1 MKRNVKAFALLILL
15 AAAGFAQTDRRI
27 LTLDRIFASGEF
39 RSETFGPARWLEDGS
54 AYTTLEPAA
63 GNPEA
68 RDIVRYEAASGARSI
83 LIAAA
88 SLIPAGSSSPLVI
101 EDYAWSKDGRKLLVF
116 TNTKQVWRQ
125 NTRGDYWVF
134 DIAAKKLAQV
144 DKNASPSTLM
154 FAKFSP
160 DATRVGYVREN
171 NLYVQ
176 DLASARIVQLTRNG
190 SKRIINGTF
199 DWVYEEELDLRD
211 GWRWSPDG
219 RSIAYWQMDT
229 EGVPDFH
236 MINDTD
242 SLYPKIVTIQ
252 YPVAGET
259 NSAAR
264 VGVVPAGGGITRWL
278 AVPGDPR
285 NNYIARMNWAGNSD
299 EVILLQLN
307 RRQNDLKVIIGNARN
322 GQVRTILNEKD
333 EAWVDIDIDDIPW
346 LSDGRRFL
354 WTSERDGWRHVYVA
368 TRTGVDPVL
377 ITRSPFDVVSIEAV
391 DEKAGWLYYIA
402 SPDNATQRYL
412 YRTELSGGGRTE
424 RVSPANEPGSHSY
437 SIAPN
442 SAWAFH
448 TYSTIGTPPTVDLI
462 QLPDHRVVRTLAANT
477 ATIGRVKELGV
488 ASPEFV
494 KADIGGGVT
503 LDGWVI
509 KPPNFDPSKR
519 YPVLIYVYGEPAS
532 QTVMDRWVSTRYLWH
547 QLLAQHGYVVASF
560 DNRGTPAPKGRAWR
574 KVVYRKIGVLAA
586 EEQAAA
592 ARVVQSWPYVDA
604 KRIAIWGWSG
614 GGSMTLNQMFRY
626 PEIYQVGMSVAPVTD
641 QHFYDT
647 IYQERYMGLPQ
658 DNEADYRRGSPVT
671 HAAGLAGKLLI
682 VHGSGDDNVHYKG
695 TEVLVNLLIANQK
708 QFTMMEYP
716 NRRHDISQ
724 PAGTTRHL
732 FELLTRYLETNLPPG
747 AR

>member
-1 MKRNVKAFALLILL
+1 MKRNVKAIALLILL
-15 AAAGFAQTDRRI
+15 ATAAYAQTDRRI
-27 LTLDRIFASGEF
+27 LTLDRIFASGDF

-54 AYTTLEPAA
+54 AYTTLEPAS

-88 SLIPAGSSSPLVI
+88 SLIPNGASAPLVI

-134 DIAAKKLAQV
+134 DIAAKKLSQV
-144 DKNASPSTLM
+144 DRNASPSTLM

-176 DLASARIVQLTRNG
+176 DLATGRLTQLTRNG

-259 NSAAR
+259 NSAGR
-264 VGVVPAGGGITRWL
+264 VGVVSAAGGITRWL
-278 AVPGDPR
+278 QVPGDPR

-307 RRQNDLKVIIGNARN
+307 RRQNDLKVIIGNARS

-333 EAWVDIDIDDIPW
+333 DAWVDIDFDDIPW

-354 WTSERDGWRHVYVA
+354 WMSERDGWRHVYMA
-368 TRTGVDPVL
+368 TRAGGDPVP
-377 ITRSPFDVVSIEAV
+377 ITRSPFDVISIESV

-402 SPDNATQRYL
+402 SPENATQRYL

-424 RVSPANEPGSHSY
+424 RVSPASQAGSHSY

-448 TYSTIGTPPTVDLI
+448 TYSNISTPPTVDLVT
-462 QLPDHRVVRTLAANT
+462 LPDHRVVRTLAANT
-477 ATIGRVKELGV
+477 AAIGRVKELDV
-488 ASPEFV
+488 SQPEFV
-494 KADIGGGVT
+494 KADVGSGVT

-509 KPPNFDPSKR
+509 KPPNFDSGKH

-532 QTVMDRWVSTRYLWH
+532 QTVMDRWGSTRYLWH
-547 QLLAQHGYVVASF
+547 QMLAQQGYVVMSF

-574 KVVYRKIGVLAA
+574 KVIYRKIGVIAA

-592 ARVVQSWPYVDA
+592 ARVIQSWPYVDA
-604 KRIAIWGWSG
+604 KRIAVWGWSG

-626 PEIYQVGMSVAPVTD
+626 PDIYQVGMSVAPVTD

-658 DNEADYRRGSPVT
+658 DNEADYRAGSPVT

-695 TEVLVNLLIANQK
+695 TEVLVNALIANKK

-732 FELLTRYLETNLPPG
+732 FELLTRYLETNLPAG
-747 AR
+747 GR